1 MWLRFSNIRTKAV
14 ILFFCSQ
21 LAGCVGPI
29 LTGAEMYYERFEL
42 KQTLADNQLVSKGNK
57 ILQRNRAALANSHVV
72 LTAFNRDLIILGQV
86 PNSTLKAFVV
96 RLMTPLEGKRRLFDE
111 LTIERPTSAM
121 QRLQDGWLTA
131 KIRSKMLVNNEVSQ
145 KEFKV
150 VTENAVVY
158 VIGDVMPQQA
168 KIVVSLA
175 RQTRGVKKVVRVFRY
190 YQYLAA

>member
-1 MWLRFSNIRTKAV
+1 
-14 ILFFCSQ
+14 
-21 LAGCVGPI
+21 VGPI

>member
-1 MWLRFSNIRTKAV
+1 
-14 ILFFCSQ
+14 
-21 LAGCVGPI
+21 
-29 LTGAEMYYERFEL
+29 MYYERFEL